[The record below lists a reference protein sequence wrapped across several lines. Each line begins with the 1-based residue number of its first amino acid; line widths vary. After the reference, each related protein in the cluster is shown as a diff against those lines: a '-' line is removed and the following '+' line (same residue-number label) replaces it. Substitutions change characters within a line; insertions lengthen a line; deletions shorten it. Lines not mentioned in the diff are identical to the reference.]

1 LAEKT
6 LALIWR
12 NYLDVGYRKLI
23 YTKTNSVC
31 SVEELVAAIG
41 GRPRVVAVLL
51 GATDH
56 TIRKRHLREIGSA
69 PEEQFARSR
78 RAALRL
84 KKEAAEWVVG
94 VSTDARTVVSIAE
107 ELIELMGWR

>member
-1 LAEKT
+1 LAERN

-69 PEEQFARSR
+69 PEEQFTRSR

-84 KKEAAEWVVG
+84 EKEAPEWVVR
-94 VSTDARTVVSIAE
+94 VDTDARTVASIAE
-107 ELIELMGWR
+107 ELVQLTGWR